1 MLQIDLSDFHESKLA
16 VLKAF
21 YSKHKPYIIQYKVSK
36 TFIVNNLE
44 QIFYKS
50 YVFKMF
56 NVRNLK
62 QIIVSQK

>member
-1 MLQIDLSDFHESKLA
+1 MLQIDLSDFHESKL
-16 VLKAF
+16 AF

-36 TFIVNNLE
+36 TFRVNNLE

-62 QIIVSQK
+62 KIIISQK